1 FSKTRTLA
9 RIAQPSSSFKGDLM
23 TKEKH
28 EYQAKVS
35 DDNGIRRS
43 KVPSPLLRIIGAK
56 PGDYLA
62 FKVAGPKSLA
72 VKLVKKRKRQ

>member
-1 FSKTRTLA
+1 
-9 RIAQPSSSFKGDLM
+9 M

-56 PGDYLA
+56 PGDFLK
-62 FKVAGPKSLA
+62 FMVDEAGNVTMKIE
-72 VKLVKKRKRQ
+72 KRRKRKRQ